1 MHRQHARLHFAY
13 TLRTQNVN
21 AKCKCGPEFVPKIEF
36 GNRNCDLE
44 FQNLNRN
51 SEWPNTY

>member
-21 AKCKCGPEFVPKIEF
+21 AKCKCGSEFVTKIEF